1 MKEETKVTEPES
13 VEPEITE
20 TKTTEPKA
28 VEPKAVEPKVVK
40 TGPPWSTSG
49 VFDSYADAVAMRKEI
64 EDKWTSEKTEGMEI
78 KIRLRNSDD
87 RFAVKTRAP
96 QVEKVKKKTKSKK
109 KKKEKTEN
117 G

>member
-20 TKTTEPKA
+20 TKTTEPKV

>member
-13 VEPEITE
+13 VEPKIAE
-20 TKTTEPKA
+20 TKV
-28 VEPKAVEPKVVK
+28 VETKIIKP
-40 TGPPWSTSG
+40 GPPWSTSG
-49 VFDSYADAVAMRKEI
+49 VFDSYADAVAAREEI
-64 EDKWTSEKTEGMEI
+64 EDKWASEKTEGMEI

-96 QVEKVKKKTKSKK
+96 QVEKIKKKTKSKK